1 MTAMPHNARTASP
14 RPSAVPKSS
23 DQNPLIPLCLSAAAA
38 AILSF
43 AAISAQTPA
52 TPRTVWDGVF
62 TTEQAARG
70 RLAFSGECAECHGP
84 NLEGGEGK
92 ALSGD
97 QFWKDWKERS
107 VDELLTFVR
116 TNMPFDD
123 AGVKKGTLPQ
133 STYADIVA
141 HILNRNGFPAGN
153 GELNQASSAGVQII
167 RKDGPG
173 ELPDSAT
180 ARVVG
185 CLGPREGADWV
196 LTKGTRAV
204 RTSSPKDSDK
214 TMPLG
219 NREYSLKF
227 VLTNLTRLVGHRV
240 AVSGLLIGEGGARG
254 INVSAVDN
262 LADVCN

>member
-1 MTAMPHNARTASP
+1 MKLIAILVTAA
-14 RPSAVPKSS
+14 AV
-23 DQNPLIPLCLSAAAA
+23 SAAAA
-38 AILSF
+38 
-43 AAISAQTPA
+43 T
-52 TPRTVWDGVF
+52 TTVWDGVY

-70 RLAFSGECAECHGP
+70 RLAFASECAECHGP

-92 ALSGD
+92 ALTGD

-123 AGVKKGTLPQ
+123 LGVKKGTLAQ

-141 HILNRNGFPAGN
+141 HILSTNGFPAGSS
-153 GELNQASSAGVQII
+153 ELNQRSSVGVPII

-173 ELPDSAT
+173 DLPDSAS

-185 CLGPREGADWV
+185 CVGPREGADWT
-196 LTKGTRAV
+196 LTRGTRAV
-204 RTSSPKDSDK
+204 RSSASKDADK
-214 TMPLG
+214 TTPLG
-219 NREYSLKF
+219 DREYPLKF

-240 AVSGLLIGEGGARG
+240 AVTGLLIGEGGVRG
-254 INVSAVDN
+254 INVSQVEN
-262 LADVCN
+262 LADACN

>member
-1 MTAMPHNARTASP
+1 MKRMLALCAIYGSVTI
-14 RPSAVPKSS
+14 SALAA
-23 DQNPLIPLCLSAAAA
+23 QSAA
-38 AILSF
+38 
-43 AAISAQTPA
+43 PK
-52 TPRTVWDGVF
+52 TVWDGAF
-62 TTEQAARG
+62 TSEQAARG
-70 RLAFSGECAECHGP
+70 RLAFSGECSECHGA

-97 QFWKDWKERS
+97 QFWKDWKERT

-123 AGVKKGTLPQ
+123 AGLKKGTLAQ

-141 HILNRNGFPAGN
+141 HILNSNGFPPGSA
-153 GELNQASSAGVQII
+153 ELNLASSKGVQII
-167 RKDGPG
+167 RREGPG
-173 ELPDSAT
+173 DLPDSAA
-180 ARVVG
+180 ARIVG
-185 CLGPREGADWV
+185 CLAPRESPGADWTV
-196 LTKGTRAV
+196 VKGTRAV
-204 RTSSPKDSDK
+204 RTTAPKDADK

-219 NREYSLKF
+219 DKEYSLKF

-240 AVSGLLIGEGGARG
+240 AVSGLLIGEGGVRG